1 MFKLL
6 IGVEIRGRYICIWF
20 MFRGKRCREILK
32 GWEIINS
39 NIKKVGNLRSLIVY
53 EINFGEF
60 EYLRCFFQFS
70 IGVKM
75 VIMRVIKMFGE
86 FCDIWIK
93 IKEIEL
99 IINIMKKMKL

>member
-6 IGVEIRGRYICIWF
+6 IGVEIRGRYIRIWF

-39 NIKKVGNLRSLIVY
+39 NIKKVGNLRALIVY

-60 EYLRCFFQFS
+60 EYLRRFF
-70 IGVKM
+70 
-75 VIMRVIKMFGE
+75 
-86 FCDIWIK
+86 
-93 IKEIEL
+93 
-99 IINIMKKMKL
+99 